1 MPIIA
6 PVKVKKFEVE
16 EREALPTR
24 YSHDFLASLL
34 ATPELIRNVAVVG
47 HLHHGKTLVS
57 GTLFVAPPLNRSAVR
72 VACDAAEVLRRQDAV

>member
-1 MPIIA
+1 MRLLGPHTHTHALPNRPPTQVPIIA
-6 PVKVKKFEVE
+6 PVKQKKFEVE

-24 YSHDFLASLL
+24 YSAEFLASLL

-57 GTLFVAPPLNRSAVR
+57 AS
-72 VACDAAEVLRRQDAV
+72 CSCKDI